1 MTLGQHSYFLDFSWH
16 MSIHVFLFAVLPFL
30 DVFSWFSVWGH
41 MKSKQLLYIIKGFEN
56 ARGFPGGSD
65 SEDSACRLIEH
76 CRFDPQ
82 GRSPG
87 EGHGYPLQYSCL
99 GNPIDRGAWWPT
111 VHGVKKS
118 QTRLSNWHLHLKVL
132 ARFGWLLVDCYT
144 PCFKFFCSGRELRSQ
159 MKSLALSCLT
169 HPWACG
175 GYQKCIRTSPTW
187 SGFSTWCL
195 GPWPLRG
202 SALQESRAA
211 NTLFHPLPSHSPGEA
226 LLQKSF
232 GVCAG
237 FPCEGIRN

>member
-1 MTLGQHSYFLDFSWH
+1 ML
-16 MSIHVFLFAVLPFL
+16 LPFYL
-30 DVFSWFSVWGH
+30 KIQLVNYHCSCLSPQWRIQRGSLLRSPVPCHSREHVNYNRLEGEVPKQDFRWPAEYRSSGIILCWPEISAAQGSCGAWGPPVCKQGLSVLLEDIWTQ
-41 MKSKQLLYIIKGFEN
+41 QLLLGKWEE
-56 ARGFPGGSD
+56 SD
-65 SEDSACRLIEH
+65 AE
-76 CRFDPQ
+76 
-82 GRSPG
+82 
-87 EGHGYPLQYSCL
+87 
-99 GNPIDRGAWWPT
+99 
-111 VHGVKKS
+111 
-118 QTRLSNWHLHLKVL
+118 
-132 ARFGWLLVDCYT
+132 
-144 PCFKFFCSGRELRSQ
+144 
-159 MKSLALSCLT
+159 
-169 HPWACG
+169 CG